1 MVYKFEYNLQDHLG
15 NTRVVFSGHSNGQPE
30 LMQVTDYYPFGLVMN
45 QQDYFAN
52 GVLSNKY
59 LYNNKELQ
67 DDELAG
73 NSLGWYDYGARFYD
87 AELGRWHSID
97 PMASDFPSWTPYHYV
112 HNNPIILVDPL
123 GMSADWFQNELTGDI
138 YYNSKMR
145 KGDEGTGAMIGKGW
159 AHMGENGMFG
169 TNDFMVI
176 ETNKNLAN
184 GFKTTGPDYTTETFF
199 KGANAKTLMKGEGFD
214 FLPTQQIRYE
224 SNLTYGIAQNGRQD
238 LSITVGEK
246 VFITEKSGYFE
257 TGSVEKSINPIG
269 KGLIQGGI
277 ALKTV
282 NRYQINY
289 SKNKALVGLT
299 KFDSYMQLVYGNRDT
314 RWSQYYDNSSNKYP
328 GNNQLINEFIL
339 RNR

>member
-1 MVYKFEYNLQDHLG
+1 
-15 NTRVVFSGHSNGQPE
+15 
-30 LMQVTDYYPFGLVMN
+30 MQVTDYYPFGMVMN
-45 QQDYFAN
+45 QQNYFAS

-87 AELGRWHSID
+87 PELGRWHSVD
-97 PMASDFPSWTPYHYV
+97 LAAEKAYGWSPYRYGF
-112 HNNPIILVDPL
+112 NNPIKFIDPN
-123 GMSADWFQNELTGDI
+123 GMLEDWFENELTGDV
-138 YYNSKMR
+138 YFNSSMTR
-145 KGDEGTGAMIGKGW
+145 GDEGTGAMEGEGW
-159 AHMGENGMFG
+159 KHMGGNGMFG
-169 TNDFMVI
+169 IDDNTVI
-176 ETNKNLAN
+176 EENKNLATY
-184 GFKTTGPDYTTETFF
+184 FKTTGSEFTTEASF
-199 KGANAKTLMKGEGFD
+199 KEDNAKTFMKGEGFD

-238 LSITVGEK
+238 LSITAGEK

-289 SKNKALVGLT
+289 SNNKALVGLT

-314 RWSQYYDNSSNKYP
+314 RGSLYYDNSSNKYP